1 MCVSVK
7 GLYKSQ
13 MNFSIRFDDYKL
25 KMNVKLY
32 KTKSKISILCIVKID
47 FVICEIYKMFLV
59 SKHSTAYPFAKFLF
73 VNDGRNVRC
82 AGTTARSGR
91 RRHHWLCILNRF
103 HWRWQFE
110 CGLFFGLQIL
120 MCATTADG
128 TGSARMSGRRW
139 RVGIMLGQ
147 TAVRFV
153 ALLFGGQFERFI
165 GWFFDERSFG
175 WRTGWTVDTALRQ
188 FAQWCR
194 QPISTEM
201 K

>member
-1 MCVSVK
+1 MCVCVWKVYISHK
-7 GLYKSQ
+7 W
-13 MNFSIRFDDYKL
+13 IFDSFRWL
-25 KMNVKLY
+25 QTKMNVKLY
-32 KTKSKISILCIVKID
+32 KTKSKISILYIVKIV
-47 FVICEIYKMFLV
+47 FVICEIYNFFLV
-59 SKHSTAYPFAKFLF
+59 SNSSTAYPFAKFLF
-73 VNDGRNVRC
+73 VNNGRNVRC

-91 RRHHWLCILNRF
+91 RCHHWLCILNRF

-128 TGSARMSGRRW
+128 TGTARMSGRRW

-175 WRTGWTVDTALRQ
+175 WRTGWTVDTALWQ